1 MNEQDASLKRVH
13 AHQNAELDKRA
24 FSIILFFIFS
34 TSSER
39 RLTRDNK
46 TRLFSS
52 YKPTQIYKV

>member
-24 FSIILFFIFS
+24 FSILFFIFS

-39 RLTRDNK
+39 RL
-46 TRLFSS
+46 
-52 YKPTQIYKV
+52 KVVEQTAQYNESQ

>member
-39 RLTRDNK
+39 LTRDNK